1 MANKGRTQI
10 GKIARWK
17 LLEARL
23 RERLSEI
30 PALTADHAELQRTI
44 AEAEELEAK
53 FQLHRGAWM
62 DANARRT
69 EIATAGETLR
79 SRIALALQYQLGPK
93 SKQLVEFGLRPRA
106 GRPSQKK
113 GTPEEPAGGDPG
125 PAPAGSKPA
134 APPEPEKGGEAP
146 PEAV

>member
-23 RERLSEI
+23 RERLAEL
-30 PALTADHAELQRTI
+30 PALAADHDELQRTI
-44 AEAEELEAK
+44 VEAEELEAT
-53 FQLHRGAWM
+53 FQFHRGAWQE
-62 DANARRT
+62 AHAKRT
-69 EIATAGETLR
+69 AIATAGETLR

-93 SKQLVEFGLRPRA
+93 SKQLVEFGLRPRP

-113 GTPEEPAGGDPG
+113 DTPEEPAGGTPG
-125 PAPAGSKPA
+125 PAPEPA
-134 APPEPEKGGEAP
+134 KHAAEGGEAP
-146 PEAV
+146 PEAA